1 MKISKDKL
9 LNKTTSHEPE
19 FIEALELLV
28 DDINANKEINMFGII
43 AFMHQLH
50 NRMNVREKI
59 YKFAE
64 NKDMPDPAAPIIV
77 TGLPRSGTTFL
88 FDILCNDTDH
98 RSPLYW
104 EITRPLPWLEKGSW
118 RESLRIFAT
127 DAELRFARLVVPML
141 DAMHKLRALSPEE
154 CEQFNTVT
162 AKSVVYIYMS
172 HLPNYKKF
180 LMETDFTNVFEWH
193 KKFFQILELS
203 GRPKN
208 WLFKDPSHIE
218 HIPEILKIYPKARFI
233 HISRDPIKSITST
246 CSLTEKLWNGLCNQI
261 DRKLIGEQTVQ
272 FWENAILKNKEGRT
286 LLDSSTNLDLDY
298 ADFIKD
304 PIATMENIYD
314 FIDKPFE
321 ESIKIKMESYIK
333 NHKKHKYGKHHYK
346 LKDYGLTEEI
356 IEDRIASKWQIN

>member
-28 DDINANKEINMFGII
+28 DDINANKEINNFGII
-43 AFMHQLH
+43 AFMHQLN

-64 NKDMPDPAAPIIV
+64 NKNMPDPAAPIIV

-88 FDILCNDTDH
+88 FDILCNDADH

-203 GRPKN
+203 GRP
-208 WLFKDPSHIE
+208 LS
-218 HIPEILKIYPKARFI
+218 LI
-233 HISRDPIKSITST
+233 HI
-246 CSLTEKLWNGLCNQI
+246 
-261 DRKLIGEQTVQ
+261 
-272 FWENAILKNKEGRT
+272 
-286 LLDSSTNLDLDY
+286 
-298 ADFIKD
+298 
-304 PIATMENIYD
+304 
-314 FIDKPFE
+314 
-321 ESIKIKMESYIK
+321 
-333 NHKKHKYGKHHYK
+333 
-346 LKDYGLTEEI
+346 
-356 IEDRIASKWQIN
+356 

>member
-1 MKISKDKL
+1 
-9 LNKTTSHEPE
+9 
-19 FIEALELLV
+19 
-28 DDINANKEINMFGII
+28 
-43 AFMHQLH
+43 
-50 NRMNVREKI
+50 
-59 YKFAE
+59 
-64 NKDMPDPAAPIIV
+64 
-77 TGLPRSGTTFL
+77 
-88 FDILCNDTDH
+88 
-98 RSPLYW
+98 
-104 EITRPLPWLEKGSW
+104 
-118 RESLRIFAT
+118 
-127 DAELRFARLVVPML
+127 ML

-172 HLPNYKKF
+172 HLPNYRKF

-218 HIPEILKIYPKARFI
+218 HIPEILKIYPKARFV
-233 HISRDPIKSITST
+233 HIFRDPIKSITST

-261 DRKLIGEQTVQ
+261 DRELIGKQTVE

-286 LLDSSTNLDLDY
+286 LLDSTTNLDIDY

-304 PIATMENIYD
+304 PIKTMENIYD
-314 FIDKPFE
+314 FINKPFE

-333 NHKKHKYGKHHYK
+333 NHKKHKHGKHDYK